1 MPTRNK
7 IYIEMT
13 GSPREFGFKTKEKF
27 LETLAPFGVQHCPL
41 THGCNYLVTNNILSS
56 TNKMKKASYFGAKII
71 TYGDLLSQFT
81 VQLRSKKIEDLKKK
95 MLEKQKSI

>member
-1 MPTRNK
+1 MSTRNK

-27 LETLAPFGVQHCPL
+27 LETLDPFGVEHHSL
-41 THGCNYLVTNNILSS
+41 TYGCDYLVTNNILSS
-56 TNKMKKASYFGAKII
+56 TIKMKNAKRYGVKII

-81 VQLRSKKIEDLKKK
+81 IQLRSKKIEDLKKK
-95 MLEKQKSI
+95 MLEKQKSV